1 MSEIPITESEL
12 VALLDQFGEYTKGK
26 GATDFISS
34 RLHIIATNAVLLKAQ
49 QGCALPDLLQLVAW
63 GAFMAERGETHLT
76 PQHH

>member
-1 MSEIPITESEL
+1 MDKIVTETEIVEL
-12 VALLDQFGEYTKGK
+12 LSQFGEYTKGK
-26 GATDFISS
+26 AAVDFISS
-34 RLHIIATNAVLLKAQ
+34 RAYLISTNAVLLKAQ